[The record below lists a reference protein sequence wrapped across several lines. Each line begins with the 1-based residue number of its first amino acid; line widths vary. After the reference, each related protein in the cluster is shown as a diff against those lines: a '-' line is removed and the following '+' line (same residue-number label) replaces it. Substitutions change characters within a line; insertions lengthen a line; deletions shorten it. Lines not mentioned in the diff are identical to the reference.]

1 MSQMSTM
8 SRMRMSRPSMIDLAW
23 RLSPMSQIPAYW
35 ASRRWGWPR
44 PLPMNLTLSLT
55 YRCNSRCATCNVW
68 RRGRG
73 AALPPASGGPR
84 GVAHELTVS
93 EWDRVLRSLGHA
105 PYWVTVSGGEPL
117 LREDAAD
124 IIRLACE
131 HCRPAILN
139 IPTNGLLPGR
149 IARRVGEVTAA
160 CPRTSIVVNL
170 SLDGWGGDHDRIR
183 GVPGNFER
191 AMETYR
197 RLRAL
202 EAPNLTLGVHT
213 VVSRF
218 NAQAVPAL
226 CARVQEELA
235 PDSYITEIAEERVE
249 LGTMEAGIAP
259 TPDVYHETIE
269 QVMAL
274 QARRMSRLRSP
285 SGLGG
290 VAWAFRRRY
299 YRLVQRWL
307 RERRQVIPCY
317 AGWASAQISPDGD
330 VWFCCV
336 RAIPVGNLREA
347 GYDFRRVWWGERAQ
361 ALREE
366 VRAGRCDCPLA
377 NAAYT
382 NMLCHCPTL
391 FRVGWQLLGGQD
403 FHSLRHRLRKSTT
416 DR

>member
-1 MSQMSTM
+1 ML
-8 SRMRMSRPSMIDLAW
+8 DLSW
-23 RLSPMSQIPAYW
+23 RLPAYW
-35 ASRRWGWPR
+35 LSRQLPGGWPR
-44 PLPMNLTLSLT
+44 LLPMNLTLSLT

-68 RRGRG
+68 RRE
-73 AALPPASGGPR
+73 AE
-84 GVAHELTVS
+84 ELTVP
-93 EWDRVLRSLGHA
+93 EWERVFRSLGRV
-105 PYWVTVSGGEPL
+105 PYWITVSGGEPL
-117 LREDAAD
+117 LRQEAVE
-124 IIRLACE
+124 IIHLACE

-139 IPTNGLLPGR
+139 IPTNGLLPKR
-149 IARRVGEVTAA
+149 IARAIGEVTAT
-160 CPRTSIVVNL
+160 CPGTSIVVNL
-170 SLDGWGGDHDRIR
+170 SLDGWGEDHDRIR

-191 AMETYR
+191 AMETYQ

-218 NAQAVPAL
+218 NAKAVPAL
-226 CARVQEELA
+226 YARVQEELA

-249 LGTMEAGIAP
+249 LGTMEAGITP
-259 TPDVYHETIE
+259 SPDVYGEAIE

-274 QARRMSRLRSP
+274 QSRHSP
-285 SGLGG
+285 SGLGW

-307 RERRQVIPCY
+307 RERQQVIPCY
-317 AGWASAQISPDGD
+317 AGWASAQISPEGD

-347 GYDFRRVWWGERAQ
+347 DYDFRQVWWGERAR

-382 NMLCHCPTL
+382 NLLLHPPSL
-391 FRVGWQLLGGQD
+391 VGVAWDLIRRDG
-403 FHSLRHRLRKSTT
+403 RR
-416 DR
+416 

>member
-1 MSQMSTM
+1 ML
-8 SRMRMSRPSMIDLAW
+8 DLAW
-23 RLSPMSQIPAYW
+23 RLPAYW
-35 ASRRWGWPR
+35 LSRRWGWPWPR
-44 PLPMNLTLSLT
+44 PMNLTLSLT

-68 RRGRG
+68 RCE
-73 AALPPASGGPR
+73 AE
-84 GVAHELTVS
+84 ELTLA
-93 EWDRVLRSLGHA
+93 EWDRVLRSLGRV

-117 LREDAAD
+117 LREDAVE

-131 HCRPAILN
+131 RCRPAILN
-139 IPTNGLLPGR
+139 IPTNGLLPER
-149 IARRVGEVTAA
+149 IAHSVGEVTAA
-160 CPRTSIVVNL
+160 CPRTRVVVNL
-170 SLDGWGGDHDRIR
+170 SLDGWGEDHDRIR

-191 AMETYR
+191 VMETYR

-202 EAPNLTLGVHT
+202 EVPNLTLGVHT

-226 CARVQEELA
+226 YTRVQEELA

-249 LGTMEAGIAP
+249 LRTVGADITP
-259 TPDVYHETIE
+259 TLDAYEETIE
-269 QVMAL
+269 QVMTL
-274 QARRMSRLRSP
+274 QSHHPP
-285 SGLGG
+285 SGLSG

-307 RERRQVIPCY
+307 RERRQVVPCY
-317 AGWASAQISPDGD
+317 AGWASAQISPEGD

-336 RAIPVGNLREA
+336 RAIPVGNLWEA
-347 GYDFRRVWWGERAQ
+347 GYDFRLVWWGERGR

-366 VRAGRCDCPLA
+366 VRAGQCDCPLA

-382 NMLCHCPTL
+382 NLLLHPPSL
-391 FRVGWQLLGGQD
+391 VGVVWDLV
-403 FHSLRHRLRKSTT
+403 RRN

>member
-1 MSQMSTM
+1 ML
-8 SRMRMSRPSMIDLAW
+8 DLAW
-23 RLSPMSQIPAYW
+23 RLPAYW
-35 ASRRWGWPR
+35 LSRRWGWPR

-68 RRGRG
+68 RCE
-73 AALPPASGGPR
+73 AE
-84 GVAHELTVS
+84 ELTLA
-93 EWDRVLRSLGHA
+93 EWDQVLRSLGRA

-117 LREDAAD
+117 LRKDAVE
-124 IIRLACE
+124 IIRLACG

-139 IPTNGLLPGR
+139 IPTNGLLPER
-149 IARRVGEVTAA
+149 IVHSVGEVTAA
-160 CPRTSIVVNL
+160 CPRTRVVVNL
-170 SLDGWGGDHDRIR
+170 SLDGWGEDHDRIR

-191 AMETYR
+191 VMETYR

-202 EAPNLTLGVHT
+202 KAPNLTLGVHT

-218 NAQAVPAL
+218 NVQAVPTL
-226 CARVQEELA
+226 YTRVQEELA
-235 PDSYITEIAEERVE
+235 PDSYITD
-249 LGTMEAGIAP
+249 IAP
-259 TPDVYHETIE
+259 TPDAYEETIA

-274 QARRMSRLRSP
+274 QSRYPP

-299 YRLVQRWL
+299 YRLVQRWI
-307 RERRQVIPCY
+307 RERRQVVPCY
-317 AGWASAQISPDGD
+317 AGWASAQISPEGD

-336 RAIPVGNLREA
+336 RAIPVGNLQEA
-347 GYDFRRVWWGERAQ
+347 GYDFRRVWRGERAR

-382 NMLCHCPTL
+382 NLLLHPPSL
-391 FRVGWQLLGGQD
+391 VGVAWDLVRRNG
-403 FHSLRHRLRKSTT
+403 RR
-416 DR
+416 